1 MQLKSIGLIVL
12 GAGLGI
18 AGSLHFAATAD
29 KSDRSAATLARDLRL
44 PVEDLTLF
52 TQVYDRIKND
62 YVETVEDK
70 KILREAINGM
80 LQGLD
85 PHSQFLDAD
94 AFKEMQATSSGEFGG
109 IGIEI
114 GSEDGFLKVV
124 APIEDTPADRAG
136 IKAGDYIMKVD
147 GTSLRGVSI
156 NDAIKK
162 LKGKPG
168 SNVQLTIAR
177 RNENK
182 PLEFSITRDT
192 IRTKSVKVDT
202 PEPGYVRLRVTN
214 FQERTSDDVA
224 KAINELVAKNAP
236 VKGLILDLR
245 TNPGGLLT
253 ASVGVSAAFLPKD
266 ALVVYTDGRTEQN
279 REKYTASRQHYM
291 RAGFMKDDPIGKV
304 ASLAKTV
311 PMVVLVN
318 GASAS
323 ASEIVAGALQ
333 DHKRATVIGTQT
345 FGKGSV
351 QTLLPLGQSTA
362 IKLTTAK
369 YFTPNGRSIQAKGIA
384 PDFTIE
390 DGRDRVITREKDLQR
405 HLESEE
411 EKAAK
416 AKGESGAGTIDEV
429 DAAKKAR
436 EEKAKV
442 EEKALLNEK
451 GEPRDLQMEAALRFF
466 KGETVIQQPTV
477 ATAKA
482 ADGGAS
488 SAPAPASTTK

>member
-1 MQLKSIGLIVL
+1 
-12 GAGLGI
+12 
-18 AGSLHFAATAD
+18 
-29 KSDRSAATLARDLRL
+29 
-44 PVEDLTLF
+44 
-52 TQVYDRIKND
+52 
-62 YVETVEDK
+62 
-70 KILREAINGM
+70 
-80 LQGLD
+80 
-85 PHSQFLDAD
+85 
-94 AFKEMQATSSGEFGG
+94 
-109 IGIEI
+109 
-114 GSEDGFLKVV
+114 
-124 APIEDTPADRAG
+124 
-136 IKAGDYIMKVD
+136 
-147 GTSLRGVSI
+147 
-156 NDAIKK
+156 
-162 LKGKPG
+162 
-168 SNVQLTIAR
+168 
-177 RNENK
+177 
-182 PLEFSITRDT
+182 
-192 IRTKSVKVDT
+192 
-202 PEPGYVRLRVTN
+202 
-214 FQERTSDDVA
+214 
-224 KAINELVAKNAP
+224 
-236 VKGLILDLR
+236 
-245 TNPGGLLT
+245 
-253 ASVGVSAAFLPKD
+253 
-266 ALVVYTDGRTEQN
+266 
-279 REKYTASRQHYM
+279 
-291 RAGFMKDDPIGKV
+291 
-304 ASLAKTV
+304 
-311 PMVVLVN
+311 VN

-488 SAPAPASTTK
+488 SAPAPAATTK